1 MTHSSHHLPA
11 GCLAI
16 LVIVAL
22 VLLLSPAAGNANSDG
37 SFAGPM
43 AKKILQET
51 GVSGGMVVVVG
62 CGDGR
67 LTGGLGQQGDR
78 YLIQGVD
85 TDAEAVAQA
94 RERFLVAGLNGRVS
108 AVRFDGERLPYID
121 NLVNLVVSEELGDV
135 PMEEVQRVLC
145 PGGTAYVR
153 TADGWGKT
161 VKPRP
166 DEIDDWTHYMHD
178 ASGNAVAQDD
188 VVGPPRRMQWQGSP
202 RYSRHHDKMSSM
214 SACVTAGGRV
224 FYVFDETSPAS
235 ILSPSSWSLI
245 ARDAFN
251 GTILWKRPIA
261 TWHTHLW
268 PLKSGPAQLPR
279 RLVSDGEQVFV
290 TLSYDGP
297 VSILDAVTGET
308 VRILDDTKGTEEI
321 IFKDGM
327 LVALANP
334 AAGQSPSGG
343 SDRTKRAYGAKFWD
357 EEPRRVVAVDTDSGK
372 TLWATES
379 RVLPGTLAADA
390 KRVVFHDGDKIVC
403 LAKDSGQEL
412 WQSAKVPRA
421 KEIKSFYLPI
431 LVLYDNVVLFSGGE
445 TAGAQTGSW
454 YMSGEDT
461 LTALS
466 LEDGKE
472 VWKAYHPPSGYRSPE
487 DLLVAGGLVWTGETT
502 SGRAVGAFTGRNPKT
517 GEIECEFEPDV
528 NTYWFHHR
536 CYRGKATENYLLMSR
551 TGTEFVD
558 IKTHHWD
565 INHWI
570 RGACLYGVMPA
581 NGLLYAP
588 QHPCACYLESKQY
601 GFNALAPAGA
611 KEGEPSVKV
620 TSRLEKGPAYQLIP
634 PIETRA
640 DSWPT
645 YRQNAGRSGQAATRV
660 PTTLKTAWKADI
672 GGKLSSPVIADG
684 QLYVASVDTHTIM
697 ALNAES
703 GETKWQFTAGG
714 RVDSPPTYRSGL
726 VLFGC
731 ADGYVYCLRA
741 SDGELCW
748 RFLAAPTDQRLT
760 SFEQVESVWPV
771 HGSVLIEDGV
781 AYFVAGRSIFLDG
794 GLRLWRL
801 DPMSGDVISETT
813 LDDKTLRENPQ
824 SYTSWLNMPPAL
836 PDILSSDGR
845 LVYMRSQPFT
855 KEGKRLP
862 LEAMPMGDNA
872 DKGAPP
878 ATQRADRAHLFSP
891 TGFLDDTWWHR
902 TYWMYGSTFVSGWC
916 GYFKSGQTAPAGRIL
931 VCDKENVY
939 GFGRKPQYY
948 RWTTPIEHQ
957 LFSAERISPGSNAP
971 ENVQSQ
977 MSVVRVAKS
986 DSLNPAKRPLTISTW
1001 VKSDNA
1007 DGVVLVRGGGAAGYV
1022 LWLKGGKPNFGVR
1035 SGGELS
1041 SIAAKQRIVG
1051 DWAHLAAVLTPER
1064 QMRLYIDGKLAASG
1078 EAKSLIGGNP
1088 AEALEIGLDDG
1099 SIVGNYPGPG
1109 AFGGLIDEVR
1119 LYRAA
1124 LTKEQIAQLAAGQ
1137 EFPAPTPA
1145 MAFSF
1150 DNGKATDESG
1160 NENHGELDGTKPA
1173 QGKFGGALMF
1183 TGKANPPGY
1192 IVKHHW
1198 TRDLPLFA
1206 RAMMLSDGV
1215 IFAAGPQDLVDEET
1229 AFRSYDLAE
1238 TQKTLAEQ
1246 TAHMQGKR
1254 GAVLWAVRADSGEK
1268 VGEMPLVACPVFDGM
1283 AAAAE
1288 RLYMTNQDGSI
1299 ICLEGSDGRG

>member
-1 MTHSSHHLPA
+1 MMPKSQRSFAVAPFLA
-11 GCLAI
+11 LAI
-16 LVIVAL
+16 AATAL
-22 VLLLSPAAGNANSDG
+22 HGAESTDG
-37 SFAGPM
+37 SFASPM
-43 AKKILQET
+43 AQKILEDT
-51 GVSGGMVVVVG
+51 GITGGMVVVVG

-67 LTGGLGQQGDR
+67 LTAALGAQGES
-78 YLIQGVD
+78 YLVQGVD
-85 TDAEAVAQA
+85 TDAEAIAKA
-94 RERFLVAGLNGRVS
+94 RKRFLAAGVNGRVS
-108 AVRFDGERLPYID
+108 AVRFDGKRLPYID

-135 PMEEVQRVLC
+135 AMDEVRRILC

-153 TADGWGKT
+153 TGGGWSKT

-166 DEIDDWTHYMHD
+166 DEIDEWTHYMHD

-202 RYSRHHDKMSSM
+202 RYGRHHDKMSSM

-235 ILSPSSWSLI
+235 ILSPPSWTLI

-251 GTILWKRPIA
+251 GTILWKRPIS

-279 RLVSDGEQVFV
+279 RLVSDGEFVFV

-297 VSILDAVTGET
+297 VSVLNAVTGET
-308 VRILDDTKGTEEI
+308 VRVLDDTKGTEEI
-321 IFKDGM
+321 IFKDNV

-334 AAGQSPSGG
+334 AAGASPSGG
-343 SDRTKRAYGAKFWD
+343 SDKTKRAYGAKFWD
-357 EEPRRVVAVDTDSGK
+357 EEPRQIVAVDTESGK
-372 TLWATES
+372 TLWSIES
-379 RVLPGTLAADA
+379 RVLPGTLAANSE
-390 KRVVFHDGDKIVC
+390 RVVLHDGDKIVC
-403 LAKDSGQEL
+403 LAKDSGKEI
-412 WQSAKVPRA
+412 WQSANVPRA
-421 KEIKSFYLPI
+421 EEIKSFYLPI
-431 LVLYDNVVLFSGGE
+431 LVLYDDVVLFSGGE
-445 TAGAQTGSW
+445 TAGLQTGSW
-454 YMSGEDT
+454 YMDGKDT

-517 GEIECEFEPDV
+517 GEVECEFEPDV
-528 NTYWFHHR
+528 DTYWFHHR
-536 CYRGKATENYLLMSR
+536 CYRGKATENYLLMAR

-558 IKTHHWD
+558 IKNQHWD
-565 INHWI
+565 INHWV

-581 NGLLYAP
+581 NGLLYTP
-588 QHPCACYLESKQY
+588 QHPCACYLESKQS
-601 GFNALAPAGA
+601 GFNALAPAASDSRLGN
-611 KEGEPSVKV
+611 EVV
-620 TSRLEKGPAYQLIP
+620 RLEKGPAYKLIP

-640 DSWPT
+640 DNWPT
-645 YRQNAGRSGQAATRV
+645 YRQNAGRSGQAATVV
-660 PTTLKTAWKADI
+660 PTALKTAWEAEI
-672 GGKLSSPVIADG
+672 GGKLSSPVVADG
-684 QLYVASVDTHTIM
+684 SLYVASIDTHTVM
-697 ALNAES
+697 ALNADS

-714 RVDSPPTYRSGL
+714 RVDSPPTYSSGL

-741 SDGELCW
+741 GDGELCW

-760 SFEQVESVWPV
+760 SFEQVESAWPV
-771 HGSVLIEDGV
+771 HGSVLLEDGV

-794 GLRLWRL
+794 GLHLWRL
-801 DPMSGDVISETT
+801 DPMSGEVLSETV
-813 LDDKTLRENPQ
+813 LNEKTASENPQ
-824 SYTSWLNMPPAL
+824 TYTSWLNMPPAL

-862 LEAMPMGDNA
+862 LEAMPMAEDA

-878 ATQRADRAHLFSP
+878 AAQQADRAHLFSP

-902 TYWMYGSTFVSGWC
+902 TYWMYGSTFISGWC

-931 VCDKENVY
+931 VYDDENVY

-957 LFSAERISPGSNAP
+957 LFSAERISPGSDTP
-971 ENVQSQ
+971 ESAESKL
-977 MSVVRVAKS
+977 SVVRVAKS
-986 DSLNPAKRPLTISTW
+986 SSLNPTKKPVTISAW
-1001 VKSDNA
+1001 VNSENA
-1007 DGVVLVRGGGAAGYV
+1007 DGVVLARGGNGAGYV

-1035 SGGELS
+1035 MGGELS
-1041 SIAAKQRIVG
+1041 SIGAKQRIVG
-1051 DWAHLAAVLTPER
+1051 EWAHLAAVLTPEK

-1078 EAKSLIGGNP
+1078 EAKSLIGGDP
-1088 AEALEIGLDDG
+1088 AEAMEIGIDDS
-1099 SIVGNYPGPG
+1099 SIVGDYAGPA

-1119 LYRAA
+1119 LYDSS
-1124 LTKEQIAQLAAGQ
+1124 LSKEQIAELAAGRK
-1137 EFPAPTPA
+1137 FRAPAPTLA
-1145 MAFSF
+1145 YSF
-1150 DNGKATDESG
+1150 DDGNARDESG
-1160 NENHGELDGTKPA
+1160 NENHGEMEGTKPSP
-1173 QGKFGGALMF
+1173 GKFGGALRF
-1183 TGKANPPGY
+1183 TGKANPAGY

-1198 TRDLPLFA
+1198 TQDLPLFA

-1215 IFAAGPQDLVDEET
+1215 IFAAGPRDLVNEEK
-1229 AFRSYDLAE
+1229 AFRFFDLAE
-1238 TQKTLAEQ
+1238 TQETLSEQ
-1246 TAHMQGKR
+1246 AAHMQGKR

-1268 VGEMPLVACPVFDGM
+1268 VGELDLDVCPVFDGM
-1283 AAAAE
+1283 AAAGE
-1288 RLYMTNQDGSI
+1288 RLYITNRDGSV
-1299 ICLEGSDGRG
+1299 ICLEGE